1 MTSDINDTNSSK
13 FRGVP
18 RPRAG
23 ASLRRMKAC
32 RMPSTHLQKN
42 LTKSFVDCML
52 PCSSCHRHHVA
63 IATTT
68 LPFSTMAIMMLMMTV
83 IMIMTDNGAARLCWV
98 VSLVVESY
106 LGRQSLGT

>member
-1 MTSDINDTNSSK
+1 M
-13 FRGVP
+13 
-18 RPRAG
+18 
-23 ASLRRMKAC
+23 
-32 RMPSTHLQKN
+32 
-42 LTKSFVDCML
+42 
-52 PCSSCHRHHVA
+52 A